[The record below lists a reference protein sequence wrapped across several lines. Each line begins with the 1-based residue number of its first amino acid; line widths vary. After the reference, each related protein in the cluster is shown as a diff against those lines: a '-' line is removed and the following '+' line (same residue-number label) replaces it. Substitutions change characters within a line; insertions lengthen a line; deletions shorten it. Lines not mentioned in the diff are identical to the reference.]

1 MDILGSLGID
11 FKALLAQIINFLL
24 LLFILKKFLY
34 GPVVQML
41 DKRKKTIAEGL
52 ENAEKAK
59 AMIEKTERE
68 TQEKIN
74 LAVQEADKV
83 INEAKAQAKKEA
95 EKIILSAN
103 ETSTM
108 MLEKT
113 KKQIELEK
121 EKIIADAKKD
131 LSGLVMS
138 AVEKIVESSPSKDD
152 VERAI
157 SKINE

>member
-59 AMIEKTERE
+59 AMIEKTEQE

-138 AVEKIVESSPSKDD
+138 AVEKIIESSPSKDD

>member
-59 AMIEKTERE
+59 AMIEKTEQE

>member
-59 AMIEKTERE
+59 AMIEKTEQE

-103 ETSTM
+103 ETSTI